1 MNIILLGAPGAGKG
15 SISEILINE
24 KNFFHLSTGNLL
36 RQVANKN
43 DELGREVCNIL
54 KAGKLVSNDVV
65 NKILE
70 DTLIDSKL
78 KKYNGIIFD
87 GYPRTKDQAEHL
99 DGLVKIDKVL
109 YLKVSNEIIEKRL
122 VNRRICSNCGKIYNL
137 EINEFKPK
145 NPDICDVCGG
155 LLMQRKDDQLNI
167 IRDRLKTY
175 YKQIEPLIEYY
186 SNKNILFEINGDGHP
201 DEIKKL
207 VLNEV
212 E

>member
-54 KAGKLVSNDVV
+54 KAGKLVSNDIV

-167 IRDRLKTY
+167 IKDRLKTY

-201 DEIKKL
+201 DEIKKI

>member
-54 KAGKLVSNDVV
+54 KAGKLVSNDIV

>member
-54 KAGKLVSNDVV
+54 KAGKLVSNDIV

-99 DGLVKIDKVL
+99 DGLVKIDKIL